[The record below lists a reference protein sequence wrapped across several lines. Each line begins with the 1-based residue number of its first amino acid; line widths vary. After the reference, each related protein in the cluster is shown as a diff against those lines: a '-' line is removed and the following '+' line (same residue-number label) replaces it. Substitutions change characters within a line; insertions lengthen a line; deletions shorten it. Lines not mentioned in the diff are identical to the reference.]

1 MNPSRVKM
9 IKRKKILSADEYK
22 IFIDL
27 LSKIDDNTE

>member
-1 MNPSRVKM
+1 
-9 IKRKKILSADEYK
+9 KILSADEYK

>member
-1 MNPSRVKM
+1 
-9 IKRKKILSADEYK
+9 KKILSADEYK